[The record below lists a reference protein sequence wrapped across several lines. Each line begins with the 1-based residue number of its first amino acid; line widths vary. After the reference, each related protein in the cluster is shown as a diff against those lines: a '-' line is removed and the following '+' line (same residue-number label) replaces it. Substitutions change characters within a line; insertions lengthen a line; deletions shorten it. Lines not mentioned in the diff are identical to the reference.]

1 MVVTSLLF
9 VWLDAA
15 VGAREKFPSSAC
27 LELTTLRTEL
37 KSARPIIIHAEGVLV
52 QEKWAGIIIH
62 AGGVRGDFPSS
73 APKARVCEQ

>member
-1 MVVTSLLF
+1 MTHP
-9 VWLDAA
+9 
-15 VGAREKFPSSAC
+15 GN
-27 LELTTLRTEL
+27 RTEDGCW
-37 KSARPIIIHAEGVLV
+37 IIIHAEGVLV